1 MNNSLENTI
10 SFEEYIRVKARSV
23 PQHRM
28 KEFLDSLAS
37 KGPEALQEFQQTAT
51 TTMVYQQGGN
61 CIYTDS
67 TEVAGSLLELAC
79 PVTTSVQPQTQQEQQ
94 IQVQQP
100 QQVQV
105 QVQVQQSPQ
114 QVSAQ
119 LSPQL
124 TVHQPTEQPI
134 QVQVQIQGQAP
145 QSAAPSI
152 QTPSL
157 QSPSPS
163 QLQAAQIQVQHVQ
176 AAQQIQAA
184 EIPEEHIPHQQ
195 IQAQLVAGQSLAGGQ
210 QIQIQTVGALSPP
223 PSQQGSPRE
232 GERRVGTASVL
243 QPVKKRKVD
252 MPITVSYAISGQ
264 PVATVLAI
272 PQGQQQSYVSLRPD
286 LLTVDSAHL
295 YSATGTITSPTGET
309 WTIPVYSA
317 QPRGDPQQ
325 QSITHIAIPQEAYNA
340 VHVSGSPTALAAVKL
355 EDDKEKMVGTTS
367 VVKNSHE
374 EVVQTL
380 ANSLFPAQF
389 MNGNIHIPVAVQAVA
404 GTYQN
409 TAQTVHIWDPQ
420 QQPQQQTPQEQ
431 TPPPQQQQQQLQVTC
446 SAQTVQ
452 VAEVEPQSQPQ
463 PSPELLLPNSLKPEE
478 GLEVWKNWAQ
488 TKNAELEKDAQ
499 NRLAPIGRRQLLRF
513 QEDLISSAVAELN
526 YGLCLMTR
534 EARNGEGEP
543 YDPDVLYYIFLCIQK
558 YLFENGRVD
567 DIFSDLYYVRFT
579 EWLHEVLKDVQPRVT
594 PLGYVLPSHVT
605 EEMLWECKQLGA
617 HSPSTLLTTLMFFNT
632 KYFLLKTV
640 DQHMKLAFSK
650 VLRQTK
656 KNPSNPKD
664 KSTSIRYL
672 KALGIHQTGQ
682 KVTDD
687 MYAEQTENPENPLR
701 CPIKL
706 YDFYLFKC
714 DFLILPGYIDFT
726 ADQVDLTS
734 ALTKKITLKTP
745 LVSSPMDTVTEAGMA
760 IAMALTGGIGFIHH
774 NCTPEFQA
782 NEVRKVKKYEQ
793 GFITDPVVLS
803 PKDRVRDVFEAKARH
818 GFCGIPITDTGRMGS
833 RLVGII
839 SSRDIDFLKEEEH
852 DCFLEEIMTKRED
865 LVVAPAGI
873 TLKEANEILQRS
885 KKGKLPIVN
894 EDDELVAI
902 IARTDL
908 KKNRDYPLA
917 SKDAKKQLLCGA
929 AIGTH
934 EDDKYRLD
942 LLAQAGVDVVVLDS
956 SQGNSIFQINMIKYI
971 KDKYPNLQVI
981 GGNVVTAAQAKNLID
996 AGVDAL
1002 RVGMGSGS
1010 ICITQ
1015 EVLACGRPQAT
1026 AVYKV
1031 SEYARRFGVPVIAD
1045 GGIQNVGHIAKAL
1058 ALGASTVMMGS
1069 LLAATTEAPGE
1080 YFFSDGIRLKK
1091 YRGMGSLD
1099 AMDKHLSSQN
1109 RYFSEADKIKVA
1121 QGVSGAVQDKGSI
1134 HKFVPYLIAGIQHSC
1149 QDIGAKSLTQVRA
1162 MMYSGELKF
1171 EKRTSSAQVE
1181 GGVHSLHS
1189 YEKRLF

>member
-79 PVTTSVQPQTQQEQQ
+79 PVTTSVQPQTQPEQQ

-119 LSPQL
+119 QLSPQL
-124 TVHQPTEQPI
+124 TVHQPAEQPI
-134 QVQVQIQGQAP
+134 HVQVQIQGQAAQP
-145 QSAAPSI
+145 AAPSI
-152 QTPSL
+152 QTPAL

-163 QLQAAQIQVQHVQ
+163 QLQAAQIQVQHMQ
-176 AAQQIQAA
+176 AAQQIQAP

-431 TPPPQQQQQQLQVTC
+431 TPPPPQQQQQQQLQVTC

-714 DFLILPGYIDFT
+714 PQSVKGRN
-726 ADQVDLTS
+726 
-734 ALTKKITLKTP
+734 
-745 LVSSPMDTVTEAGMA
+745 DTFY
-760 IAMALTGGIGFIHH
+760 L
-774 NCTPEFQA
+774 TPE
-782 NEVRKVKKYEQ
+782 
-793 GFITDPVVLS
+793 P
-803 PKDRVRDVFEAKARH
+803 
-818 GFCGIPITDTGRMGS
+818 
-833 RLVGII
+833 
-839 SSRDIDFLKEEEH
+839 
-852 DCFLEEIMTKRED
+852 
-865 LVVAPAGI
+865 VVAPNSPIWYSVQPISREQMGQMLTRI
-873 TLKEANEILQRS
+873 LVIREIQEAIA
-885 KKGKLPIVN
+885 
-894 EDDELVAI
+894 VA
-902 IARTDL
+902 
-908 KKNRDYPLA
+908 
-917 SKDAKKQLLCGA
+917 S
-929 AIGTH
+929 
-934 EDDKYRLD
+934 
-942 LLAQAGVDVVVLDS
+942 
-956 SQGNSIFQINMIKYI
+956 
-971 KDKYPNLQVI
+971 
-981 GGNVVTAAQAKNLID
+981 
-996 AGVDAL
+996 
-1002 RVGMGSGS
+1002 
-1010 ICITQ
+1010 
-1015 EVLACGRPQAT
+1015 
-1026 AVYKV
+1026 
-1031 SEYARRFGVPVIAD
+1031 
-1045 GGIQNVGHIAKAL
+1045 
-1058 ALGASTVMMGS
+1058 ASTM
-1069 LLAATTEAPGE
+1069 
-1080 YFFSDGIRLKK
+1080 
-1091 YRGMGSLD
+1091 
-1099 AMDKHLSSQN
+1099 H
-1109 RYFSEADKIKVA
+1109 
-1121 QGVSGAVQDKGSI
+1121 
-1134 HKFVPYLIAGIQHSC
+1134 
-1149 QDIGAKSLTQVRA
+1149 
-1162 MMYSGELKF
+1162 
-1171 EKRTSSAQVE
+1171 
-1181 GGVHSLHS
+1181 
-1189 YEKRLF
+1189 

>member
-119 LSPQL
+119 QLSPQL
-124 TVHQPTEQPI
+124 TVHQPAEQPI

-145 QSAAPSI
+145 QPAAPSI
-152 QTPSL
+152 QTPAL
-157 QSPSPS
+157 QNPSPS

-176 AAQQIQAA
+176 AA
-184 EIPEEHIPHQQ
+184 QQ

-431 TPPPQQQQQQLQVTC
+431 TPPTQQQQQQQQQQLQVTC

-534 EARNGEGEP
+534 EARNGDGEP

-714 DFLILPGYIDFT
+714 PQSVKGRN
-726 ADQVDLTS
+726 
-734 ALTKKITLKTP
+734 
-745 LVSSPMDTVTEAGMA
+745 DTFY
-760 IAMALTGGIGFIHH
+760 L
-774 NCTPEFQA
+774 TPE
-782 NEVRKVKKYEQ
+782 
-793 GFITDPVVLS
+793 P
-803 PKDRVRDVFEAKARH
+803 
-818 GFCGIPITDTGRMGS
+818 
-833 RLVGII
+833 
-839 SSRDIDFLKEEEH
+839 
-852 DCFLEEIMTKRED
+852 
-865 LVVAPAGI
+865 VVAPNSPIWYSVQPISREQMGQMLTRI
-873 TLKEANEILQRS
+873 LVIREIQEAIA
-885 KKGKLPIVN
+885 
-894 EDDELVAI
+894 VA
-902 IARTDL
+902 
-908 KKNRDYPLA
+908 N
-917 SKDAKKQLLCGA
+917 
-929 AIGTH
+929 
-934 EDDKYRLD
+934 
-942 LLAQAGVDVVVLDS
+942 
-956 SQGNSIFQINMIKYI
+956 
-971 KDKYPNLQVI
+971 
-981 GGNVVTAAQAKNLID
+981 
-996 AGVDAL
+996 
-1002 RVGMGSGS
+1002 
-1010 ICITQ
+1010 
-1015 EVLACGRPQAT
+1015 
-1026 AVYKV
+1026 
-1031 SEYARRFGVPVIAD
+1031 
-1045 GGIQNVGHIAKAL
+1045 
-1058 ALGASTVMMGS
+1058 ASTM
-1069 LLAATTEAPGE
+1069 
-1080 YFFSDGIRLKK
+1080 
-1091 YRGMGSLD
+1091 
-1099 AMDKHLSSQN
+1099 H
-1109 RYFSEADKIKVA
+1109 
-1121 QGVSGAVQDKGSI
+1121 
-1134 HKFVPYLIAGIQHSC
+1134 
-1149 QDIGAKSLTQVRA
+1149 
-1162 MMYSGELKF
+1162 
-1171 EKRTSSAQVE
+1171 
-1181 GGVHSLHS
+1181 
-1189 YEKRLF
+1189 

>member
-10 SFEEYIRVKARSV
+10 SFEEYIRVKARSI

-37 KGPEALQEFQQTAT
+37 KGPEALQEFQQTAAT

-79 PVTTSVQPQTQQEQQ
+79 PVTTSVQQQTQQEQQ

-114 QVSAQ
+114 QVSTQQ

-124 TVHQPTEQPI
+124 TVHQSTEQPI
-134 QVQVQIQGQAP
+134 QVQVQIQGQA
-145 QSAAPSI
+145 QQQASQTI
-152 QTPSL
+152 QGQAL

-176 AAQQIQAA
+176 TAQQIQGA
-184 EIPEEHIPHQQ
+184 EIQEEHIQHQQ
-195 IQAQLVAGQSLAGGQ
+195 IQAQLVAGQGIAGGQ

-223 PSQQGSPRE
+223 PPQQGSPRE
-232 GERRVGTASVL
+232 GERRISTASVL

-317 QPRGDPQQ
+317 QPRGDLQQ
-325 QSITHIAIPQEAYNA
+325 QNITHIAIPQEAYNA
-340 VHVSGSPTALAAVKL
+340 VHVSGSPTTLATVKL
-355 EDDKEKMVGTTS
+355 EDDKDKMVGGTS

-420 QQPQQQTPQEQ
+420 QQQQQSTPQEQ
-431 TPPPQQQQQQLQVTC
+431 GQQQQQQLQVTC

-452 VAEVEPQSQPQ
+452 VAEVEQQPQPQ
-463 PSPELLLPNSLKPEE
+463 PSPELLLPHSLKPEE
-478 GLEVWKNWAQ
+478 GLEVWKSWAQ
-488 TKNAELEKDAQ
+488 TKNAELEKESQ

-534 EARNGEGEP
+534 EARNTEGEP

-617 HSPSTLLTTLMFFNT
+617 HSPATLLTTLMFFNT

-672 KALGIHQTGQ
+672 KALGIHQAGQ

-714 DFLILPGYIDFT
+714 PQSVKGRN
-726 ADQVDLTS
+726 
-734 ALTKKITLKTP
+734 
-745 LVSSPMDTVTEAGMA
+745 DTFY
-760 IAMALTGGIGFIHH
+760 L
-774 NCTPEFQA
+774 TPE
-782 NEVRKVKKYEQ
+782 
-793 GFITDPVVLS
+793 P
-803 PKDRVRDVFEAKARH
+803 
-818 GFCGIPITDTGRMGS
+818 
-833 RLVGII
+833 
-839 SSRDIDFLKEEEH
+839 
-852 DCFLEEIMTKRED
+852 
-865 LVVAPAGI
+865 VVAPNSPI
-873 TLKEANEILQRS
+873 WYSIQPISREQMEQMLTRILVIREIQEAIA
-885 KKGKLPIVN
+885 
-894 EDDELVAI
+894 VA
-902 IARTDL
+902 
-908 KKNRDYPLA
+908 
-917 SKDAKKQLLCGA
+917 
-929 AIGTH
+929 
-934 EDDKYRLD
+934 
-942 LLAQAGVDVVVLDS
+942 
-956 SQGNSIFQINMIKYI
+956 
-971 KDKYPNLQVI
+971 
-981 GGNVVTAAQAKNLID
+981 NV
-996 AGVDAL
+996 
-1002 RVGMGSGS
+1002 
-1010 ICITQ
+1010 
-1015 EVLACGRPQAT
+1015 
-1026 AVYKV
+1026 
-1031 SEYARRFGVPVIAD
+1031 
-1045 GGIQNVGHIAKAL
+1045 
-1058 ALGASTVMMGS
+1058 STM
-1069 LLAATTEAPGE
+1069 
-1080 YFFSDGIRLKK
+1080 
-1091 YRGMGSLD
+1091 
-1099 AMDKHLSSQN
+1099 H
-1109 RYFSEADKIKVA
+1109 
-1121 QGVSGAVQDKGSI
+1121 
-1134 HKFVPYLIAGIQHSC
+1134 
-1149 QDIGAKSLTQVRA
+1149 
-1162 MMYSGELKF
+1162 
-1171 EKRTSSAQVE
+1171 
-1181 GGVHSLHS
+1181 
-1189 YEKRLF
+1189 

>member
-94 IQVQQP
+94 IQ
-100 QQVQV
+100 
-105 QVQVQQSPQ
+105 
-114 QVSAQ
+114 
-119 LSPQL
+119 
-124 TVHQPTEQPI
+124 
-134 QVQVQIQGQAP
+134 
-145 QSAAPSI
+145 
-152 QTPSL
+152 
-157 QSPSPS
+157 
-163 QLQAAQIQVQHVQ
+163 
-176 AAQQIQAA
+176 AA

-195 IQAQLVAGQSLAGGQ
+195 IQAQLVAGQSLAG
-210 QIQIQTVGALSPP
+210 
-223 PSQQGSPRE
+223 
-232 GERRVGTASVL
+232 
-243 QPVKKRKVD
+243 
-252 MPITVSYAISGQ
+252 
-264 PVATVLAI
+264 
-272 PQGQQQSYVSLRPD
+272 
-286 LLTVDSAHL
+286 
-295 YSATGTITSPTGET
+295 
-309 WTIPVYSA
+309 
-317 QPRGDPQQ
+317 
-325 QSITHIAIPQEAYNA
+325 
-340 VHVSGSPTALAAVKL
+340 
-355 EDDKEKMVGTTS
+355 
-367 VVKNSHE
+367 
-374 EVVQTL
+374 
-380 ANSLFPAQF
+380 AQF

-431 TPPPQQQQQQLQVTC
+431 TPPTQQQQQQQQQQLQVTC

-534 EARNGEGEP
+534 EARNGDGEP

-714 DFLILPGYIDFT
+714 PQSVKGRN
-726 ADQVDLTS
+726 
-734 ALTKKITLKTP
+734 
-745 LVSSPMDTVTEAGMA
+745 DTFY
-760 IAMALTGGIGFIHH
+760 L
-774 NCTPEFQA
+774 TPE
-782 NEVRKVKKYEQ
+782 
-793 GFITDPVVLS
+793 P
-803 PKDRVRDVFEAKARH
+803 
-818 GFCGIPITDTGRMGS
+818 
-833 RLVGII
+833 
-839 SSRDIDFLKEEEH
+839 
-852 DCFLEEIMTKRED
+852 
-865 LVVAPAGI
+865 VVAPNSPIWYSVQPISREQMGQMLTRI
-873 TLKEANEILQRS
+873 LVIREIQEAIA
-885 KKGKLPIVN
+885 
-894 EDDELVAI
+894 VA
-902 IARTDL
+902 
-908 KKNRDYPLA
+908 N
-917 SKDAKKQLLCGA
+917 
-929 AIGTH
+929 
-934 EDDKYRLD
+934 
-942 LLAQAGVDVVVLDS
+942 
-956 SQGNSIFQINMIKYI
+956 
-971 KDKYPNLQVI
+971 
-981 GGNVVTAAQAKNLID
+981 
-996 AGVDAL
+996 
-1002 RVGMGSGS
+1002 
-1010 ICITQ
+1010 
-1015 EVLACGRPQAT
+1015 
-1026 AVYKV
+1026 
-1031 SEYARRFGVPVIAD
+1031 
-1045 GGIQNVGHIAKAL
+1045 
-1058 ALGASTVMMGS
+1058 ASTM
-1069 LLAATTEAPGE
+1069 
-1080 YFFSDGIRLKK
+1080 
-1091 YRGMGSLD
+1091 
-1099 AMDKHLSSQN
+1099 H
-1109 RYFSEADKIKVA
+1109 
-1121 QGVSGAVQDKGSI
+1121 
-1134 HKFVPYLIAGIQHSC
+1134 
-1149 QDIGAKSLTQVRA
+1149 
-1162 MMYSGELKF
+1162 
-1171 EKRTSSAQVE
+1171 
-1181 GGVHSLHS
+1181 
-1189 YEKRLF
+1189 

>member
-119 LSPQL
+119 QLSPQL
-124 TVHQPTEQPI
+124 TVHQPAEQPI

-145 QSAAPSI
+145 QPAAPSI

-420 QQPQQQTPQEQ
+420 QQPQPQTPQEQ
-431 TPPPQQQQQQLQVTC
+431 TPPPPPQQQQQQLQ
-446 SAQTVQ
+446 AQTVQ

-714 DFLILPGYIDFT
+714 PQSVKGRN
-726 ADQVDLTS
+726 
-734 ALTKKITLKTP
+734 
-745 LVSSPMDTVTEAGMA
+745 DTFY
-760 IAMALTGGIGFIHH
+760 L
-774 NCTPEFQA
+774 TPE
-782 NEVRKVKKYEQ
+782 
-793 GFITDPVVLS
+793 P
-803 PKDRVRDVFEAKARH
+803 
-818 GFCGIPITDTGRMGS
+818 
-833 RLVGII
+833 
-839 SSRDIDFLKEEEH
+839 
-852 DCFLEEIMTKRED
+852 
-865 LVVAPAGI
+865 VVAPNSPIWYSVQPISREQMGQMLTRI
-873 TLKEANEILQRS
+873 LVIREIQEAIA
-885 KKGKLPIVN
+885 
-894 EDDELVAI
+894 VA
-902 IARTDL
+902 
-908 KKNRDYPLA
+908 
-917 SKDAKKQLLCGA
+917 S
-929 AIGTH
+929 
-934 EDDKYRLD
+934 
-942 LLAQAGVDVVVLDS
+942 
-956 SQGNSIFQINMIKYI
+956 
-971 KDKYPNLQVI
+971 
-981 GGNVVTAAQAKNLID
+981 
-996 AGVDAL
+996 
-1002 RVGMGSGS
+1002 
-1010 ICITQ
+1010 
-1015 EVLACGRPQAT
+1015 
-1026 AVYKV
+1026 
-1031 SEYARRFGVPVIAD
+1031 
-1045 GGIQNVGHIAKAL
+1045 
-1058 ALGASTVMMGS
+1058 ASTM
-1069 LLAATTEAPGE
+1069 
-1080 YFFSDGIRLKK
+1080 
-1091 YRGMGSLD
+1091 
-1099 AMDKHLSSQN
+1099 H
-1109 RYFSEADKIKVA
+1109 
-1121 QGVSGAVQDKGSI
+1121 
-1134 HKFVPYLIAGIQHSC
+1134 
-1149 QDIGAKSLTQVRA
+1149 
-1162 MMYSGELKF
+1162 
-1171 EKRTSSAQVE
+1171 
-1181 GGVHSLHS
+1181 
-1189 YEKRLF
+1189 

>member
-10 SFEEYIRVKARSV
+10 SFEEYIRVKARSI

-79 PVTTSVQPQTQQEQQ
+79 PVTTSVQQQTQQEQQ

-119 LSPQL
+119 QLSPQL
-124 TVHQPTEQPI
+124 TVHQASEQPI
-134 QVQVQIQGQAP
+134 QVQVQIQGQAQQQASQAI
-145 QSAAPSI
+145 QS
-152 QTPSL
+152 QTL

-176 AAQQIQAA
+176 TAQQIQAT
-184 EIPEEHIPHQQ
+184 EIQEEHIQHQQ
-195 IQAQLVAGQSLAGGQ
+195 IQAQLVAGQAIAGGQ

-232 GERRVGTASVL
+232 GERRISTASVL

-317 QPRGDPQQ
+317 QPRGDLQQ
-325 QSITHIAIPQEAYNA
+325 QNITHIAIPQEAYNA
-340 VHVSGSPTALAAVKL
+340 VHVSGSPTALTTVKL
-355 EDDKEKMVGTTS
+355 EDDKDKMVGTTS

-389 MNGNIHIPVAVQAVA
+389 MNGNIHIPVAVQAVTGA
-404 GTYQN
+404 YQN
-409 TAQTVHIWDPQ
+409 AAQTVHIWDPQ
-420 QQPQQQTPQEQ
+420 QQQQTTPEQTQQQQ
-431 TPPPQQQQQQLQVTC
+431 QQQQQQLQVTC

-452 VAEVEPQSQPQ
+452 VAEVEPQAQPQ

-478 GLEVWKNWAQ
+478 GLEVWKSWAQ

-594 PLGYVLPSHVT
+594 SLGYVLPSRVT

-714 DFLILPGYIDFT
+714 PQSVKGRN
-726 ADQVDLTS
+726 
-734 ALTKKITLKTP
+734 
-745 LVSSPMDTVTEAGMA
+745 DTFY
-760 IAMALTGGIGFIHH
+760 L
-774 NCTPEFQA
+774 TPE
-782 NEVRKVKKYEQ
+782 
-793 GFITDPVVLS
+793 P
-803 PKDRVRDVFEAKARH
+803 
-818 GFCGIPITDTGRMGS
+818 
-833 RLVGII
+833 
-839 SSRDIDFLKEEEH
+839 
-852 DCFLEEIMTKRED
+852 
-865 LVVAPAGI
+865 VVAPNSPI
-873 TLKEANEILQRS
+873 WYSVQPINREQMEQMLTRILVIREIQEAIA
-885 KKGKLPIVN
+885 
-894 EDDELVAI
+894 VA
-902 IARTDL
+902 
-908 KKNRDYPLA
+908 NA
-917 SKDAKKQLLCGA
+917 S
-929 AIGTH
+929 
-934 EDDKYRLD
+934 
-942 LLAQAGVDVVVLDS
+942 
-956 SQGNSIFQINMIKYI
+956 NM
-971 KDKYPNLQVI
+971 
-981 GGNVVTAAQAKNLID
+981 
-996 AGVDAL
+996 
-1002 RVGMGSGS
+1002 
-1010 ICITQ
+1010 
-1015 EVLACGRPQAT
+1015 
-1026 AVYKV
+1026 
-1031 SEYARRFGVPVIAD
+1031 
-1045 GGIQNVGHIAKAL
+1045 H
-1058 ALGASTVMMGS
+1058 
-1069 LLAATTEAPGE
+1069 
-1080 YFFSDGIRLKK
+1080 
-1091 YRGMGSLD
+1091 
-1099 AMDKHLSSQN
+1099 
-1109 RYFSEADKIKVA
+1109 
-1121 QGVSGAVQDKGSI
+1121 
-1134 HKFVPYLIAGIQHSC
+1134 
-1149 QDIGAKSLTQVRA
+1149 
-1162 MMYSGELKF
+1162 
-1171 EKRTSSAQVE
+1171 
-1181 GGVHSLHS
+1181 
-1189 YEKRLF
+1189 

>member
-79 PVTTSVQPQTQQEQQ
+79 PVTTSVQPQTQPEQQ

-119 LSPQL
+119 QLSPQL
-124 TVHQPTEQPI
+124 TVHQPAEQPI
-134 QVQVQIQGQAP
+134 HVQVQIQGQAAQP
-145 QSAAPSI
+145 AAPSI

-163 QLQAAQIQVQHVQ
+163 QLQAAQIQVQHMQ
-176 AAQQIQAA
+176 AAQQIQAP

-431 TPPPQQQQQQLQVTC
+431 TPPPPQQQQQQQQLQVTC

-534 EARNGEGEP
+534 EARNGEGDP

-714 DFLILPGYIDFT
+714 PQSVKGRN
-726 ADQVDLTS
+726 
-734 ALTKKITLKTP
+734 
-745 LVSSPMDTVTEAGMA
+745 DTFY
-760 IAMALTGGIGFIHH
+760 L
-774 NCTPEFQA
+774 TPE
-782 NEVRKVKKYEQ
+782 
-793 GFITDPVVLS
+793 P
-803 PKDRVRDVFEAKARH
+803 
-818 GFCGIPITDTGRMGS
+818 
-833 RLVGII
+833 
-839 SSRDIDFLKEEEH
+839 
-852 DCFLEEIMTKRED
+852 
-865 LVVAPAGI
+865 VVAPNSPIWYSVQPISREQMGQMLTRI
-873 TLKEANEILQRS
+873 LVIREIQEAIA
-885 KKGKLPIVN
+885 
-894 EDDELVAI
+894 VA
-902 IARTDL
+902 
-908 KKNRDYPLA
+908 
-917 SKDAKKQLLCGA
+917 S
-929 AIGTH
+929 
-934 EDDKYRLD
+934 
-942 LLAQAGVDVVVLDS
+942 
-956 SQGNSIFQINMIKYI
+956 
-971 KDKYPNLQVI
+971 
-981 GGNVVTAAQAKNLID
+981 
-996 AGVDAL
+996 
-1002 RVGMGSGS
+1002 
-1010 ICITQ
+1010 
-1015 EVLACGRPQAT
+1015 
-1026 AVYKV
+1026 
-1031 SEYARRFGVPVIAD
+1031 
-1045 GGIQNVGHIAKAL
+1045 
-1058 ALGASTVMMGS
+1058 ASTM
-1069 LLAATTEAPGE
+1069 
-1080 YFFSDGIRLKK
+1080 
-1091 YRGMGSLD
+1091 
-1099 AMDKHLSSQN
+1099 H
-1109 RYFSEADKIKVA
+1109 
-1121 QGVSGAVQDKGSI
+1121 
-1134 HKFVPYLIAGIQHSC
+1134 
-1149 QDIGAKSLTQVRA
+1149 
-1162 MMYSGELKF
+1162 
-1171 EKRTSSAQVE
+1171 
-1181 GGVHSLHS
+1181 
-1189 YEKRLF
+1189 

>member
-10 SFEEYIRVKARSV
+10 SFEEYIRVKARTI

-79 PVTTSVQPQTQQEQQ
+79 PVTTSVQQQTQQEQQ

-119 LSPQL
+119 QLSPQL
-124 TVHQPTEQPI
+124 TVHQGSEQPI
-134 QVQVQIQGQAP
+134 QVQVQIQGQGQQQASQTI
-145 QSAAPSI
+145 QS
-152 QTPSL
+152 QSL
-157 QSPSPS
+157 QSPSPC

-176 AAQQIQAA
+176 TAQQIQAA
-184 EIPEEHIPHQQ
+184 EIQEEHIQHQQ
-195 IQAQLVAGQSLAGGQ
+195 IQAQLVAGQAITGGQ

-232 GERRVGTASVL
+232 GERRISTASVL

-317 QPRGDPQQ
+317 QPRGDLQQ
-325 QSITHIAIPQEAYNA
+325 QNITHIAIPQEAYNA
-340 VHVSGSPTALAAVKL
+340 VHVSGSPTTLATVKL
-355 EDDKEKMVGTTS
+355 EDDKDKMVGSTS

-420 QQPQQQTPQEQ
+420 QQQQQPAPQEQ
-431 TPPPQQQQQQLQVTC
+431 GQQQQQLQVTC

-452 VAEVEPQSQPQ
+452 VAEVEPQPQPQ
-463 PSPELLLPNSLKPEE
+463 TSPELLLPNSLKPEE
-478 GLEVWKNWAQ
+478 GLEVWKSWAQ
-488 TKNAELEKDAQ
+488 TKNAELEKEAQ

-534 EARNGEGEP
+534 EARNGDGEP

-567 DIFSDLYYVRFT
+567 DIFSDLYYIRFT
-579 EWLHEVLKDVQPRVT
+579 EWLHEVLKDVQPRVS
-594 PLGYVLPSHVT
+594 PLGYVLSSHVT

-664 KSTSIRYL
+664 KSTSIRYQ
-672 KALGIHQTGQ
+672 KAFGIHQTGQ

-714 DFLILPGYIDFT
+714 PQSVKGRN
-726 ADQVDLTS
+726 
-734 ALTKKITLKTP
+734 
-745 LVSSPMDTVTEAGMA
+745 DTFY
-760 IAMALTGGIGFIHH
+760 L
-774 NCTPEFQA
+774 TPE
-782 NEVRKVKKYEQ
+782 
-793 GFITDPVVLS
+793 P
-803 PKDRVRDVFEAKARH
+803 
-818 GFCGIPITDTGRMGS
+818 
-833 RLVGII
+833 
-839 SSRDIDFLKEEEH
+839 
-852 DCFLEEIMTKRED
+852 
-865 LVVAPAGI
+865 VVAPNSPI
-873 TLKEANEILQRS
+873 WYSIQPISREQMEQMLTRILVIREIQEAIA
-885 KKGKLPIVN
+885 
-894 EDDELVAI
+894 VA
-902 IARTDL
+902 
-908 KKNRDYPLA
+908 N
-917 SKDAKKQLLCGA
+917 
-929 AIGTH
+929 
-934 EDDKYRLD
+934 
-942 LLAQAGVDVVVLDS
+942 
-956 SQGNSIFQINMIKYI
+956 
-971 KDKYPNLQVI
+971 
-981 GGNVVTAAQAKNLID
+981 
-996 AGVDAL
+996 
-1002 RVGMGSGS
+1002 
-1010 ICITQ
+1010 
-1015 EVLACGRPQAT
+1015 
-1026 AVYKV
+1026 
-1031 SEYARRFGVPVIAD
+1031 
-1045 GGIQNVGHIAKAL
+1045 
-1058 ALGASTVMMGS
+1058 ASTM
-1069 LLAATTEAPGE
+1069 
-1080 YFFSDGIRLKK
+1080 
-1091 YRGMGSLD
+1091 
-1099 AMDKHLSSQN
+1099 H
-1109 RYFSEADKIKVA
+1109 
-1121 QGVSGAVQDKGSI
+1121 
-1134 HKFVPYLIAGIQHSC
+1134 
-1149 QDIGAKSLTQVRA
+1149 
-1162 MMYSGELKF
+1162 
-1171 EKRTSSAQVE
+1171 
-1181 GGVHSLHS
+1181 
-1189 YEKRLF
+1189 

>member
-119 LSPQL
+119 QLSPQL
-124 TVHQPTEQPI
+124 TVHQPAEQPI

-452 VAEVEPQSQPQ
+452 VAEVESQSQPQ

-594 PLGYVLPSHVT
+594 PLALPDPYYVPSPLDIVLGVSHGILPAP
-605 EEMLWECKQLGA
+605 L
-617 HSPSTLLTTLMFFNT
+617 PLLYFHLRSR
-632 KYFLLKTV
+632 YFLLKTV

-714 DFLILPGYIDFT
+714 PQSVKGRN
-726 ADQVDLTS
+726 
-734 ALTKKITLKTP
+734 
-745 LVSSPMDTVTEAGMA
+745 DTFY
-760 IAMALTGGIGFIHH
+760 L
-774 NCTPEFQA
+774 TPE
-782 NEVRKVKKYEQ
+782 
-793 GFITDPVVLS
+793 P
-803 PKDRVRDVFEAKARH
+803 
-818 GFCGIPITDTGRMGS
+818 
-833 RLVGII
+833 
-839 SSRDIDFLKEEEH
+839 
-852 DCFLEEIMTKRED
+852 
-865 LVVAPAGI
+865 VVAPNSPIWYSVQPISREQMGQMLTRI
-873 TLKEANEILQRS
+873 LVIREIQEAIA
-885 KKGKLPIVN
+885 
-894 EDDELVAI
+894 VA
-902 IARTDL
+902 
-908 KKNRDYPLA
+908 N
-917 SKDAKKQLLCGA
+917 
-929 AIGTH
+929 
-934 EDDKYRLD
+934 
-942 LLAQAGVDVVVLDS
+942 
-956 SQGNSIFQINMIKYI
+956 
-971 KDKYPNLQVI
+971 
-981 GGNVVTAAQAKNLID
+981 
-996 AGVDAL
+996 
-1002 RVGMGSGS
+1002 
-1010 ICITQ
+1010 
-1015 EVLACGRPQAT
+1015 
-1026 AVYKV
+1026 
-1031 SEYARRFGVPVIAD
+1031 
-1045 GGIQNVGHIAKAL
+1045 
-1058 ALGASTVMMGS
+1058 ASTM
-1069 LLAATTEAPGE
+1069 
-1080 YFFSDGIRLKK
+1080 
-1091 YRGMGSLD
+1091 
-1099 AMDKHLSSQN
+1099 H
-1109 RYFSEADKIKVA
+1109 
-1121 QGVSGAVQDKGSI
+1121 
-1134 HKFVPYLIAGIQHSC
+1134 
-1149 QDIGAKSLTQVRA
+1149 
-1162 MMYSGELKF
+1162 
-1171 EKRTSSAQVE
+1171 
-1181 GGVHSLHS
+1181 
-1189 YEKRLF
+1189 